1 MGCFY
6 GLARMVCGLCASSR
20 LYGDTAFYVYY
31 YKGAEEHG
39 KRIYD
44 LFRDGSRVWRAAS
57 ADSAADWRGEVPAC
71 VFHLCGG
78 VLLFLAALVIFK
90 GKEFRE
96 EMHKKFH
103 V

>member
-1 MGCFY
+1 MGRFY
-6 GLARMVCGLCASSR
+6 GLARMVCGLCASGC

-44 LFRDGSRVWRAAS
+44 LFCDGSRVRGTAP

-78 VLLFLAALVIFK
+78 VLFVSGGPCYI
-90 GKEFRE
+90 
-96 EMHKKFH
+96 
-103 V
+103 